1 MLYLP
6 KAAATALGIAY
17 GDAVGFYVEKNRVV
31 IRKVRVD
38 DNITG
43 KEK

>member
-6 KAAATALGIAY
+6 KAAATALEISY
-17 GDAVGFYVEKNRVV
+17 GDVVGFYVEKNRVV

-38 DNITG
+38 DDITE